1 MGFPG
6 HGRAKTSDAV
16 RATEDAVLNVQDM
29 AALDELGAGTW
40 FFAMVRMVYPVV
52 N

>member
-1 MGFPG
+1 MATPS
-6 HGRAKTSDAV
+6 RRV

-40 FFAMVRMVYPVV
+40 FLHPVFCDGQ
-52 N
+52 NGLPRGKLT